1 MRKNLLVSLGIVSV
15 ALILIV
21 ASCKKINMATDLGQ
35 DLIPD
40 VDNIHTFDT
49 TIEVQTFQ
57 HFFTALNDSLRSTS
71 SYEQFL
77 GLINNDPLF
86 GKTDARMYF
95 QVSLPAT
102 RYYFPNVPSK
112 MFLDSVVLNL
122 PYVETYGDS
131 TLPQTIQVSEIAQG
145 ADLRVDSIYNIR
157 NISFPTAGVLGSATV
172 VPSTLNDSVVIVY
185 APDTVRTIQN
195 LRIKLNNSFG
205 QRLMNY
211 DSTNAFYTDSA
222 FKKHF
227 NGFALQSVAG
237 GNAAMGFLLSGASL
251 TLHYRYELKDSAGK
265 FDTTVTQFAF
275 SGNYDGSANYIG
287 RDYSG
292 APVLTGADDN
302 VPDQLVYVQNN
313 PGTYVFLK
321 IPALPGMS
329 NRIIHLAEL
338 QAESVY
344 HPSDASFYPPKL
356 FIDAYESSAQNFAV
370 PYVFSEFISTN
381 GFNPTGL
388 VIFGYDSV
396 LKKDPA
402 DHSIAAWRFNLTRYV
417 QNVVNGKKPSYDLR
431 LYARPFVSIKDT
443 SEILGAVSLN
453 TPLNQSRVNQSLI
466 APLVGRVRLGGGT
479 HPTQRMKMRIVYSKL

>member
-1 MRKNLLVSLGIVSV
+1 
-15 ALILIV
+15 
-21 ASCKKINMATDLGQ
+21 MATDLGQ
-35 DLIPD
+35 GLIPE

-49 TIEVQTFQ
+49 ILEVQTFQ

-95 QVSLPAT
+95 QVSLPKS
-102 RYYFPNVPSK
+102 RFSFPNVPPK
-112 MFLDSVVLNL
+112 MFLDSVVLTI
-122 PYVETYGDS
+122 PYVETYGDDI
-131 TLPQTIQVSEIAQG
+131 TPQTIQVSEIAQG

-157 NISFPTAGVLGSATV
+157 NISFPTAGVLGLATV
-172 VPSTLNDSVVIVY
+172 VPSALKDTTTIVY

-265 FDTTVTQFAF
+265 FDTTVTHFAF

-302 VPDQLVYVQNN
+302 VADQLVYVQNS
-313 PGTYVFLK
+313 PGTYVLLK
-321 IPALPGMS
+321 IPALADMS

-338 QAESVY
+338 HAESVY
-344 HPSDASFYPPKL
+344 HPLDTLFYPPKL
-356 FIDAYESSAQNFAV
+356 FIDAYETTAQNFAV
-370 PYVFSEFISTN
+370 PYVFSEFIRTDGSFNTN
-381 GFNPTGL
+381 GLL
-388 VIFGYDSV
+388 VFGYDSI
-396 LKKDPA
+396 LKKDPSNN
-402 DHSIAAWRFNLTRYV
+402 SIAAWRFNLTRYV
-417 QNVVNGKKPSYDLR
+417 QNVVNNKKPSYDLR
-431 LYARPFVSIKDT
+431 LYARPFVSLKDT
-443 SEILGAVSLN
+443 SEILGPVSLN
-453 TPLNQSRVNQSLI
+453 TPLNQSRINQSLI
-466 APLVGRVRLGGGT
+466 APLVGRVRLGGGA
-479 HPTQRMKMRIVYSKL
+479 HPTQKMKMRIVYSKL